1 MEELISVII
10 PVYKVERYLDRC
22 VESIVN
28 QTYTNLEI
36 ILVDDGSPDNCPKMC
51 DAWAEK
57 DNRIKVMHKTNG
69 GVSSARNMA
78 LKVTQGAF
86 IYFMDSDDSVEL
98 DAIEKAYKSI
108 VSNGA
113 DLVIWGYKVI
123 ENEETKLVNAQ
134 QMLSVNLHDAECFL
148 NLYNK
153 NLLNALWNK
162 LYRRELI
169 KDSFDI
175 ELTWGEDLLF
185 NLNYFKNA
193 KKVNVLSDCMYN
205 YYTFFNPNALTKMS
219 AEKKF
224 FQCQSIF
231 KKKLNLLNDIFGNR
245 NKAFGKLCG
254 KELINAT
261 KAYLKFI
268 IEGKGY
274 SEVKNEIREIL
285 KTEQVRKSLRL
296 YSGRNFKEKLSIC
309 AMKFKS
315 THIIYNFYKNK
326 I

>member
-98 DAIEKAYKSI
+98 DTIEKAYKSI

-123 ENEETKLVNAQ
+123 ENEETKLVNEQ

-224 FQCQSIF
+224 KQIQ
-231 KKKLNLLNDIFGNR
+231 KLFMQKYN
-245 NKAFGKLCG
+245 
-254 KELINAT
+254 LINCQ
-261 KAYLKFI
+261 F
-268 IEGKGY
+268 KGMKNVLSAICIDLILAAKSY
-274 SEVKNEIREIL
+274 IKSMAIGVSYREVKSELRSIL
-285 KTEQVRKSLRL
+285 DCEEMRLCLRHYKAAGCKERVLLFLMKHKMSYFL
-296 YSGRNFKEKLSIC
+296 YK
-309 AMKFKS
+309 M
-315 THIIYNFYKNK
+315 YKIK
-326 I
+326 K